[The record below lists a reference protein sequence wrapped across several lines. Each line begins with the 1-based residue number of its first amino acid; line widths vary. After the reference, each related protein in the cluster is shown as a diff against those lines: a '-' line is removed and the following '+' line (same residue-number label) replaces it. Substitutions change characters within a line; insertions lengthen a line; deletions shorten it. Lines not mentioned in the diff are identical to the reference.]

1 LWFNAPRESASFIGQ
16 HIEPI
21 ERYLSHVKKFHPVF
35 RLASSAFLHLLT
47 PPTPVQ

>member
-1 LWFNAPRESASFIGQ
+1 LWFNAPRESASFVGQ
-16 HIEPI
+16 YIEPI
-21 ERYLSHVKKFHPVF
+21 GRYLSHVKKFHPVF